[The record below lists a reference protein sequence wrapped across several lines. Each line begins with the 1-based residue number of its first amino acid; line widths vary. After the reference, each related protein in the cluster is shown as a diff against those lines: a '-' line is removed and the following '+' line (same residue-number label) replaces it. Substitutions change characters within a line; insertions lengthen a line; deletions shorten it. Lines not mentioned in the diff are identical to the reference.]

1 MRILSGILK
10 FKRVKS
16 IQDKKLRPTSNK
28 VRQAL
33 FNVLLSKYDW
43 KSWAHKTHLL
53 DAFAGTGIISL
64 EAFSRNLKE
73 ATLFEKEKIIF
84 LTLKSNMLQLNLEN
98 KVKLLNND
106 FFNITLEKKAFNLV
120 YLDPPYHQNLMDMA
134 INKILDEK
142 ALKKTSILVCETK
155 KNYQFNKELHKY
167 INLTKTYGKTSLT
180 FFKFY

>member
-1 MRILSGILK
+1 MNHTKTILNHPNSPPNNPDFAKLSYELK
-10 FKRVKS
+10 CPVETFDAVIVKLQE
-16 IQDKKLRPTSNK
+16 IEP
-28 VRQAL
+28 
-33 FNVLLSKYDW
+33 
-43 KSWAHKTHLL
+43 
-53 DAFAGTGIISL
+53 AGL
-64 EAFSRNLKE
+64 FSRNLKE

-155 KNYQFNKELHKY
+155 KNHQFNKELHKF